1 MWGAIAGM
9 AGGGL
14 LGAIS
19 GAQGQTTTQNSS
31 VNVAPAGEA
40 ELQAGK
46 IQTDQ
51 LTALQQL
58 IGLGPGQQDITN
70 SLNSTRGL
78 AQLLQQYQQGGYRP
92 TQQDQADAGQFARES
107 FAGQQT
113 QLNQS
118 FQDAQTGANRQAA
131 LAGRGPNDPIMMN
144 KLMQE
149 RTRQQQQLGAQMGSF
164 QAQQAQ
170 AAPMQRLEFANQLSG
185 VQGGL
190 ASQAMANRQALF
202 GLGSQLKQQEQQFRL
217 GTASRTSSQ
226 TSGGGAA
233 GAINGAIAGM
243 GTGGNI
249 AGMFGASFGSGAPA
263 AAAPMASTGQ
273 SYNSF
278 SNYA

>member
-1 MWGAIAGM
+1 
-9 AGGGL
+9 
-14 LGAIS
+14 
-19 GAQGQTTTQNSS
+19 
-31 VNVAPAGEA
+31 
-40 ELQAGK
+40 
-46 IQTDQ
+46 
-51 LTALQQL
+51 
-58 IGLGPGQQDITN
+58 
-70 SLNSTRGL
+70 
-78 AQLLQQYQQGGYRP
+78 
-92 TQQDQADAGQFARES
+92 
-107 FAGQQT
+107 
-113 QLNQS
+113 
-118 FQDAQTGANRQAA
+118 
-131 LAGRGPNDPIMMN
+131 MMN